1 MRMKSLMRRCSCG
14 RYTLQDTCPECGSGV
29 DVLIPPRY
37 SPEDRFGKYRR
48 RAKRETAGR
57 LE

>member
-1 MRMKSLMRRCSCG
+1 MKSLMRRCSCG

-48 RAKRETAGR
+48 RAKREMADR
-57 LE
+57 QE